1 MKIKIIATG
10 SSKLQRFIRRW
21 GVSFLIGEDVL
32 FDTFGDP
39 GVLMDNMRKFKVDTA
54 KIKHIVLSHDDWD
67 HITGLWCLL
76 PNRQD
81 ITVYICPGF
90 KREIKD
96 RIASF
101 GVKLIEA
108 GEPVQIKDDIYTAG
122 ELYGESRGRGI
133 HEQSVVVKTS
143 DGLAVVCG
151 CAHPGVVNIVMAT
164 REHFKID
171 VNWLI
176 GGFHLKDNTDENNKR
191 IIDELQ
197 QLGIRRIAPLHCT
210 GKRASEMISKALG
223 QGFIQVKEGGI
234 LDLDL
239 RSPHLSYSL

>member
-101 GVKLIEA
+101 CAL
-108 GEPVQIKDDIYTAG
+108 PIYPT
-122 ELYGESRGRGI
+122 
-133 HEQSVVVKTS
+133 
-143 DGLAVVCG
+143 VC
-151 CAHPGVVNIVMAT
+151 
-164 REHFKID
+164 K
-171 VNWLI
+171 
-176 GGFHLKDNTDENNKR
+176 
-191 IIDELQ
+191 
-197 QLGIRRIAPLHCT
+197 
-210 GKRASEMISKALG
+210 
-223 QGFIQVKEGGI
+223 
-234 LDLDL
+234 
-239 RSPHLSYSL
+239 